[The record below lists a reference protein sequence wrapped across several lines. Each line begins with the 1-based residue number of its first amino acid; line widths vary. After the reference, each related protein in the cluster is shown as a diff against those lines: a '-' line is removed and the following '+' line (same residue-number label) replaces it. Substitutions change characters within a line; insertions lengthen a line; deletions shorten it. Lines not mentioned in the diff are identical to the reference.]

1 MTVKELI
8 EVLQSKPQHLQ
19 VAYRCYSEWCLLDA
33 KDIDIESL
41 CVPRSDGWVHDAR
54 PDKPTQDYLT
64 LPGN

>member
-8 EVLQSKPQHLQ
+8 AILQSKPQD
-19 VAYRCYSEWCLLDA
+19 VEVVYRCCSEFVLLEAD
-33 KDIDIESL
+33 DIDIRAL
-41 CVPRSDGWVHDAR
+41 CLARADGWVHDAR